1 MSSKSYGVSGVA
13 QRKAFCHILKYSKND
28 CIGVLL
34 GTNGPEG
41 ITVSDA
47 VPLFHD
53 RVFTSTLEAAFTM
66 ISAVYD
72 TKDKQIVGVYD
83 APLKNKENSASSPL
97 SSLSST
103 VAEQIRQTLQVQDVM
118 ALSLRVPNK
127 KLAEEE
133 EDADY
138 QVKEV

>member
-1 MSSKSYGVSGVA
+1 MPRGVA
-13 QRKAFCHILKYSKND
+13 SRTRVVD
-28 CIGVLL
+28 DRGVPRSSSVA
-34 GTNGPEG
+34 GERDAAGETN
-41 ITVSDA
+41 
-47 VPLFHD
+47 
-53 RVFTSTLEAAFTM
+53 AAGERS
-66 ISAVYD
+66 SAVYD

-133 EDADY
+133 EDTDY